1 MTKQVQPKAEHTPM
15 MQQYLKIKKQHPND
29 LVFYRMGDFYEL
41 FFDDA
46 KEAARLLD
54 ITLTKRGQSAGSPI
68 PMAGIPYHAAENY
81 IARLVQN
88 GRTVAICEQI
98 GDPAAS
104 KGPVERKV
112 VRVLTPG
119 TLSDEAYLKERQENL
134 LAAVLH
140 ADCWGLAVMDMAS
153 GRFNVQELPELQ
165 DLLNELERLKP
176 SELLVVEDSALPE
189 LSCNPVK
196 RPQPG
201 WLFDYDSALDN
212 LTAQFG
218 TKDLSGFGVDAM
230 HTGLRAAGCLLNY
243 AQETQRGSLPHIKA
257 ISPEHHDDSVI
268 LDGASRR
275 NLEIDINVRGDEQNT
290 LFALIDLCSTS
301 MGSRLLR
308 RWLNRP
314 LRNQTQLRLRQ
325 AAIETLL
332 ADFRFE
338 SFEQVLKPI
347 GDIERV
353 LARVA
358 LGSARPRDLIRL
370 REAMQAIPDLQSLL
384 AQCDSPLLQT
394 LASDLNTDPAWEAEL
409 SRAIKEN
416 PPVVIREGGVIAD
429 GYDAELDELRGLD
442 TNASEFLT
450 KLESDERERT
460 GLSSLKVGY
469 NRVHGYYI
477 EISKAQSADA
487 PVEYT
492 RRQTL
497 KNAERFITP
506 ELKTFEDKA
515 LSAKSR
521 ALSREKHLYEDLIAR
536 LADDLVPLQTFCKAL
551 IELDVL
557 NGLAHCADQFTWV
570 KPTLVKDAIID
581 IDAGRHPVVE
591 AVTSTPFVPNSTQL
605 STEHSLQIITGP
617 NMGGKS
623 TYMRQVAI
631 ITLLACIGSYVPA
644 ESATIGRVDRIF
656 TRMGSSDDVAGGR
669 STFMVE
675 MTETAN
681 ILHNATPNS
690 LVIMDEVGR
699 GTSTFDG
706 LSLAWSTA
714 EQLVE
719 HVGALTLFATHYFEM
734 TAMAENYSSVENVH
748 LDATEHDDKL
758 VFLHRVQQGPASQS
772 YGIQVAR
779 LAGVPENVIRKAK
792 HRLQELESH
801 SVANIAGTSKL
812 EDTRDND
819 QPRESTTEPAAQADL
834 FARAQHPIV
843 DALDSLQLDN
853 MTPKQALD
861 WLYQC
866 KKRI

>member
-1 MTKQVQPKAEHTPM
+1 MTKQATKTSDHTPM
-15 MQQYLKIKKQHPND
+15 MQQYLKIKNQHPND

-54 ITLTKRGQSAGSPI
+54 ITLTKRGQSAGNPI

-81 IARLVQN
+81 IARLVQG
-88 GRTVAICEQI
+88 GRTVAIAEQI
-98 GDPAAS
+98 GDPAAA

-119 TLSDEAYLKERQENL
+119 TLSDEAYLNDRHENL
-134 LAAVLH
+134 LASVIETGEKI
-140 ADCWGLAVMDMAS
+140 GLATLDMAS
-153 GRFNVQELPELQ
+153 GRFVVQELRSRK
-165 DLLNELERLKP
+165 DLLNELERLRP
-176 SELLVVEDSALPE
+176 SELLLPE
-189 LSCNPVK
+189 NVDFPPLNCNPAL
-196 RPQPG
+196 RPQPD
-201 WLFDYDSALDN
+201 WLFDYDSAFDR
-212 LTAQFG
+212 LTRQLK
-218 TKDLSGFGVDAM
+218 TKDLTGFGIDKLNKAIS
-230 HTGLRAAGCLLNY
+230 AAGCLLNY
-243 AQETQRGSLPHIKA
+243 AQETQRGELPHIQS
-257 ISPEHHDDSVI
+257 ISAEFSNDSVI
-268 LDGASRR
+268 LDSATRR
-275 NLEIDINVRGDEQNT
+275 NLEIDINVRGEEDST
-290 LFALIDLCSTS
+290 LFSIMDQCSTA

-314 LRNQTQLRLRQ
+314 IRDQQQLAQRQ
-325 AAIETLL
+325 AAIDILL
-332 ADFRFE
+332 DDFRFE
-338 SFEQVLKPI
+338 RFESVLKPI

-370 REAMQAIPDLQSLL
+370 REAL
-384 AQCDSPLLQT
+384 AAQDELRQILDECDSPLLTQIQ
-394 LASDLNTDPAWEAEL
+394 SDLEADPSWLDEL
-409 SRAIKEN
+409 NRAIQEN
-416 PPVVIREGGVIAD
+416 PPIVIREGGVIAE
-429 GYDAELDELRGLD
+429 GYDEELDELRSID
-442 TNASEFLT
+442 TNAAGFLVE
-450 KLESDERERT
+450 LETQERERT

-477 EISKAQSADA
+477 EISKAQSNEA
-487 PVEYT
+487 PVEYV

-521 ALSREKHLYEDLIAR
+521 ALAREKHLYEALIKR
-536 LADDLVPLQTFCKAL
+536 LATDLNGLQTFCNA
-551 IELDVL
+551 IVQLDVL
-557 NGLAHCADQFTWV
+557 TSLSHCADQFNWV
-570 KPTLVKDAIID
+570 KPKLVEHNEIQITG
-581 IDAGRHPVVE
+581 GRHPVVE
-591 AVTSTPFVPNSTQL
+591 SLSDNPFVPNDTHLGDTQL
-605 STEHSLQIITGP
+605 MQIITGP

-623 TYMRQVAI
+623 TYMRQVALI
-631 ITLLACIGSYVPA
+631 ALLGCCGSFVPA
-644 ESATIGRVDRIF
+644 ESACIGPLDRIF

-681 ILHNATPNS
+681 ILHNATPYS

-714 EQLVE
+714 EHL
-719 HVGALTLFATHYFEM
+719 ATKTKAKTLFATHYFEM
-734 TAMAENYSSVENVH
+734 TALPDLISSTCNVH
-748 LDATEHDDKL
+748 LDATEHDDRL

-779 LAGVPENVIRKAK
+779 LAGVPEDVISSAK
-792 HRLQELESH
+792 KRLTELESLST
-801 SVANIAGTSKL
+801 SVPATPVAAMKQ
-812 EDTRDND
+812 EA
-819 QPRESTTEPAAQADL
+819 TTPAQADM
-834 FARAQHPIV
+834 FAQAQHPIV
-843 DALDSLQLDN
+843 DALTSLDLDN
-853 MTPKQALD
+853 MTAKQALD

-866 KKRI
+866 KKKI